1 MSPSTV
7 PWGTPEVN
15 AIFSDVVFSKVLS
28 VFCLQEKMLSS
39 LLFGQIYHKLL
50 AWRLVFCVAL
60 YQTLLRSPLL
70 LNLFEYFY
78 HCFVLVGEQVILF
91 VIHMTYS
98 I

>member
-1 MSPSTV
+1 MI
-7 PWGTPEVN
+7 
-15 AIFSDVVFSKVLS
+15 ALYIDLYADCIK
-28 VFCLQEKMLSS
+28 LQEDLESD
-39 LLFGQIYHKLL
+39 
-50 AWRLVFCVAL
+50 VAL

-70 LNLFEYFY
+70 LNQFECFY